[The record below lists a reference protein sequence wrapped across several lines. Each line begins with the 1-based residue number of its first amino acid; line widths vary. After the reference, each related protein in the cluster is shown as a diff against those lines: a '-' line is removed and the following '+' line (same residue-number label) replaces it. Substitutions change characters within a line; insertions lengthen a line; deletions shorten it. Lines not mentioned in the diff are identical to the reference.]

1 MTEVK
6 RRMIDIVNS
15 VPSNFFDGLDPIEMV
30 QKLIEE
36 YIKIYGEDETTV
48 IPGTDRHLNDE
59 IFKKMINNV

>member
-1 MTEVK
+1 
-6 RRMIDIVNS
+6 
-15 VPSNFFDGLDPIEMV
+15 MV